1 MFTQNIK
8 LCICL
13 TIIFLSGCAVVSQEM
28 VDDAQATA
36 NHALNEAEAANT
48 RAENAEIIA
57 EAAKNSAKSISYD
70 YNELLERM
78 ERMFQKA
85 QEK

>member
-13 TIIFLSGCAVVSQEM
+13 AIIFLSGCAVVSQEM

-48 RAENAEIIA
+48 RAQNAEMIA
-57 EAAKNSAKSISYD
+57 EAAQNSLKNINYD
-70 YNELLERM
+70 YNEIVERM

>member
-13 TIIFLSGCAVVSQEM
+13 AIIFLSSCAVVSQEM

-48 RAENAEIIA
+48 RAENAEMIA
-57 EAAKNSAKSISYD
+57 EAAQNSLKNINYD
-70 YNELLERM
+70 YNEIVERM

>member
-13 TIIFLSGCAVVSQEM
+13 AIIFLSGCAVVSQEM

-48 RAENAEIIA
+48 RAENAEMIA
-57 EAAKNSAKSISYD
+57 EAAQNSVKNINYD
-70 YNELLERM
+70 YNEIVERM